1 MNLID
6 ATFPYPVLNPNTDDV
21 SFNECSFEEDVRV
34 SSNGRSFS
42 LKFTIKIDDP
52 YILALIEKGDAVY
65 SMEVTCR
72 GTYMM
77 RRVADKSNVLKLD
90 LPEGSV
96 KGNVEISL
104 TITAVNPI
112 ENYCNPRAHED
123 YENQSFKIEP
133 GEVLAFFGTEILP
146 TDIKYPKLGSAAS
159 IIEVRPLDVEGK
171 YTIIDLD
178 SPIIG
183 ICLPSTE
190 YKNYGEINQNQL
202 YQSIFHASLVQ
213 NALLYALMEYKN
225 YKGKDLTWV
234 KTIEYYFNNIPE
246 LKEMVESVS
255 GTDENG
261 EELTISSQPI
271 LCQKIAQ
278 TILGIPNEKLLS
290 TLVDM
295 QESARHAQEQ
305 NEEG

>member
-21 SFNECSFEEDVRV
+21 GFNICSFEEDVRV

-42 LKFTIKIDDP
+42 LAFTINIDDP
-52 YILALIEKGDAVY
+52 YILELIRKGDAVY
-65 SMEVTCR
+65 SMEVTCK
-72 GTYMM
+72 GTYML
-77 RRVADKSNVLKLD
+77 RRVAGNNNVLKLD

-104 TITAVNPI
+104 TITAVNTI
-112 ENYCNPRAHED
+112 EAYCNPRAHED
-123 YENQSFKIEP
+123 YENQSFRIEP

-159 IIEVRPLDVEGK
+159 IIEVRPLDVEGEH
-171 YTIIDLD
+171 TLIDLE

-183 ICLPSTE
+183 ICLPANE
-190 YKNYGEINQNQL
+190 YANYGTISQNQL

-213 NALLYALMEYKN
+213 NALLYALLQYKDFR
-225 YKGKDLTWV
+225 GKDFTWV
-234 KTIEYYFNNIPE
+234 KTLDYYFENIPE
-246 LKEMVESVS
+246 LKEMVESVN
-255 GTDENG
+255 GVDENG
-261 EELTISSQPI
+261 NELTISSQPL

-278 TILGIPNEKLLS
+278 TILGMPNEKLLS
-290 TLVDM
+290 TLKNM
-295 QESARHAQEQ
+295 QEAAQREQEQ
-305 NEEG
+305 IEEE

>member
-65 SMEVTCR
+65 SMEVTCK

-77 RRVADKSNVLKLD
+77 RRVADKINVLKLD

-112 ENYCNPRAHED
+112 ESYCNPRAHVD

-159 IIEVRPLDVEGK
+159 IIEVRPLDVEDK
-171 YTIIDLD
+171 FTIFDLD

-183 ICLPSTE
+183 ICFPTGE
-190 YKNYGEINQNQL
+190 YANYGEISQNQL

-261 EELTISSQPI
+261 EELTISSQPL

-278 TILGIPNEKLLS
+278 TILDIPNEKLLT
-290 TLVDM
+290 TLKEM
-295 QESARHAQEQ
+295 QESARRAQEQ